1 MIPTLGYWVGF
12 SLVPQKLGRLDL
24 QGTHGDRANEPTK
37 LYFRKK
43 KSRNCEVVAE
53 DWKARP
59 LQKIRKALLR
69 ALEDRLPERV

>member
-1 MIPTLGYWVGF
+1 MQTELMNQQSYTLG
-12 SLVPQKLGRLDL
+12 
-24 QGTHGDRANEPTK
+24 
-37 LYFRKK
+37 KK

-59 LQKIRKALLR
+59 LQKIRKALLK